1 MYLPHIPPYT
11 SPNVS
16 FSELCEKAEK
26 KAAQIRKEARAKD
39 AKKKQAEEAER
50 KRKEE
55 AAAAALAKAQ
65 AEAQTQQSEGGDAA
79 QAGGEAGAAQAEH
92 TEL

>member
-1 MYLPHIPPYT
+1 MLASYSCPPLDPT
-11 SPNVS
+11 S